1 MAIDATVVS
10 AAGIAVRHGISG
22 FGANPY
28 LWVSAAAAFIGLA
41 AGQTAHAFLPDR
53 ADGAKTARRKSG
65 SLARAIAFLSL
76 GILATAALL
85 VLADKTALAQ
95 EIAHGGVVPGVGLLL
110 PWAAAVAVL
119 AAVAGLRPLAAGLPI
134 VCIVLALLALARLAL
149 EGWLPLRPATAEGYL
164 KIARFLP
171 YEAGPSSS
179 RGHLELSARG
189 SASATQELGL
199 ASGSI
204 AVSVELLEFVGPLAF
219 LADIVGASPSA
230 AGIARFYR
238 IVGIAAPGGIVPV
251 VATPAHVRLLDAV
264 LPLAAGA
271 GLDPGGGTVSSG
283 AVFGLARRSRL
294 TSAAAP
300 LAALQPLSFGLSEE
314 GVVSIVQD

>member
-1 MAIDATVVS
+1 MAIDSTVVS
-10 AAGIAVRHGISG
+10 AAGISG

-41 AGQTAHAFLPDR
+41 AGQTAHAFLPVR
-53 ADGAKTARRKSG
+53 ADEAKSARRKSG

-76 GILATAALL
+76 GILAMAALL

-95 EIAHGGVVPGVGLLL
+95 EFARGGVVPGVGVLLL
-110 PWAAAVAVL
+110 WAAVVVVL

-134 VCIVLALLALARLAL
+134 VCILLALLVLARVAL

-171 YEAGPSSS
+171 YEAGPSFS
-179 RGHLELSARG
+179 RGHLELSAGG
-189 SASATQELGL
+189 SVSATQEFGL

-204 AVSVELLEFVGPLAF
+204 AVSVELLDFVGPLAF
-219 LADIVGASPSA
+219 LADVAGASPSA
-230 AGIARFYR
+230 AAGEVSRFYR
-238 IVGIAAPGGIVPV
+238 IVGIAAPGGVVQV
-251 VATPAHVRLLDAV
+251 VAAPAHVRLLDAV

-271 GLDPGGGTVSSG
+271 GLDPGGRTVSSG

-294 TSAAAP
+294 TSPAAP

-314 GVVSIVQD
+314 GVISIVQD